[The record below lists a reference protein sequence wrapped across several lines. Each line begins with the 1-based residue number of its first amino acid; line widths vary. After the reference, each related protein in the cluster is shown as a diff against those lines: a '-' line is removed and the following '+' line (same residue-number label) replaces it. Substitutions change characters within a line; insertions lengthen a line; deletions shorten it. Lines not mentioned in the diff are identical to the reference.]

1 MSGPY
6 SHASDGEERG
16 HSADVSPPSVLSAL
30 AVGVI
35 IIAALYFAR
44 EIFVPLALAVLL
56 SFALCPLVLTLRRWY
71 FGRASSV
78 IAAVLLAFI
87 VIFAIGSLIGTQVG
101 RLAQNLP
108 QYQSNISDKIESLRG
123 KAAASGIVGRAA
135 GMLKDLGGELTQNP
149 APNGP
154 AASLTS
160 PRNQGQRPVPV
171 EIREPEPTALDIIP
185 AIIGP
190 LLQPL
195 ATTGIVIVFVIFFL
209 MQREDLRDRFI
220 RLAGARDLNR
230 TTVALNDAGRRLSR
244 YLVVQ
249 TAINATFGLLIG
261 TGLWFIGIP
270 NAVLWGILAMLLRFV
285 PYIGAIIAAMFPA
298 TLALAVDP
306 GWSMLLWTGTLFLV
320 AEPVTGQVL
329 EPLLYGRSTGL
340 SAVAVVVAAAFW
352 TWLWGPVGL
361 LLSTPLTLCLVVLGR
376 HVERLEFLHIVLG
389 DQPALTLQENFYQRM
404 LANDPDEAAHQ
415 AEEFLKDN
423 SPTAYFDEIAVAG
436 LALAQLDVNR
446 GSLGHHRCA
455 QIKAAVESVIIDL
468 SDHTAPASGEATK
481 GDARLL
487 QSPPDPARAD
497 AAFWP
502 REKPVLCIAGRGSL
516 DEAAAMML
524 ATLLE
529 KAGIAAQIVPS
540 DDVSAAKIFRF
551 EAADTPVACISYL
564 EPGGFTN
571 ARFLTRRL
579 RRKLPR
585 AKILAGFWTLSKED
599 AASRD
604 ALGQT
609 GADQVVTSLREA
621 VEQIAA
627 ARDTAAP
634 AAAPSPPETVALAR

>member
-1 MSGPY
+1 MSESY
-6 SHASDGEERG
+6 SRSDGGKE
-16 HSADVSPPSVLSAL
+16 SDQSSDVKPPSVLSAL

-56 SFALCPLVLTLRRWY
+56 SFALCPLVLTLRRWH
-71 FGRASSV
+71 FGRVFSV
-78 IAAVLLAFI
+78 IAVVLLAFT
-87 VIFAIGSLIGTQVG
+87 VIFGIGSLIGTQVA

-108 QYQSNISDKIESLRG
+108 QYQSNITDKIESLRG
-123 KAAASGIVGRAA
+123 TTAGNGIVGRAA
-135 GMLKDLGGELTQNP
+135 GILKDLGSEMTQAP
-149 APNGP
+149 LATDSQAPNLAP
-154 AASLTS
+154 T
-160 PRNQGQRPVPV
+160 RNQAQRPVPV
-171 EIREPEPTALDIIP
+171 EIHQPAPTALDIIP

-261 TGLWFIGIP
+261 TGLWLIGVP

-285 PYIGAIIAAMFPA
+285 PYIGAVIAALFPA

-306 GWSMLLWTGTLFLV
+306 GWSMVLWTGALFLV

-376 HVERLEFLHIVLG
+376 HVARLEFLHIVLG
-389 DQPALTLQENFYQRM
+389 DQPALTLSENFYQRM

-415 AEEFLKDN
+415 AEEFLKEN
-423 SPTAYFDEIAVAG
+423 SLAAYFDEIAIGG

-446 GSLGHHRCA
+446 GAIGHHRRV
-455 QIKAAVESVIIDL
+455 QIKVAVESVIIDL
-468 SDHTAPASGEATK
+468 ADHTDQASRDAPKDDS
-481 GDARLL
+481 RLL
-487 QSPPDPARAD
+487 QTPGVSAPFPG
-497 AAFWP
+497 
-502 REKPVLCIAGRGSL
+502 EKAVLCIGGRGSL
-516 DEAAAMML
+516 DEAAATML
-524 ATLLE
+524 ATLLGRE
-529 KAGIAAQIVPS
+529 GIAARIVS
-540 DDVSAAKIFRF
+540 GEDVSAANMFRF
-551 EAADTPVACISYL
+551 AAADAPVVCISYL
-564 EPGGFTN
+564 EAGGFTN

-579 RRKLPR
+579 RRKLPH
-585 AKILAGFWTLSKED
+585 AKILAGFWTLSSED
-599 AASRD
+599 VARRD

-609 GADQVVTSLREA
+609 GADMIVTSLAEA
-621 VEQIAA
+621 VKQVAV
-627 ARDTAAP
+627 ARDALHSAAP
-634 AAAPSPPETVALAR
+634 QVEDGAHENITLAG